1 MTTEVTEQQPEKV
14 EEVAKE
20 TPAAEE
26 TPATT
31 EDTPADNGST
41 DATTPAAPAPAAVA
55 TEANSS
61 DLEKKIMRQVEY
73 YFGDANLN
81 RDKFLQDQIAKDTD
95 GWVPIT
101 VLLTFKRLASLSSD
115 ANVIAEACVKSDEG
129 LVEVSEDKSKIRRH
143 PERPLPEHNEERRKD
158 IMSRTAYAKGFP
170 LDSTMDLLLDYF
182 AGFEKVVHINMRKY
196 LDKPTKTYKFKG
208 SVFVTFEKKEQ
219 AEDFIEKANPKYK
232 DTQLIVKWQEKYIEE
247 KREEQKTKTNKKKE
261 KKEKEEENKINLPK
275 RSVLFFDGA
284 KDDLSRENIKE
295 AITKVSTDWEIAYVE
310 YNKGDKSGH
319 VRFHEEDSA
328 VKFLEKLED
337 KKLKIND
344 DLTLELRT
352 LSEEEE
358 TAFLEKAVENMKNRR
373 NHFNQKK
380 GGFNRKR
387 RGGHNDRNDE
397 KKAKT
402 SDD

>member
-1 MTTEVTEQQPEKV
+1 MTEVTEQQPEKV

-20 TPAAEE
+20 TPAAE
-26 TPATT
+26 TT
-31 EDTPADNGST
+31 ETPADNGST
-41 DATTPAAPAPAAVA
+41 DATAAAAAA
-55 TEANSS
+55 TEESSS

-95 GWVPIT
+95 GWVPIS

-115 ANVIAEACVKSDEG
+115 ANVIAEACAKSDEG

-182 AGFEKVVHINMRKY
+182 AAFEKVVHINMRKY

-219 AEDFIEKANPKYK
+219 AEEFIEKAQPKYK

-247 KREEQKTKTNKKKE
+247 KREEQKAKTNKKKE
-261 KKEKEEENKINLPK
+261 KKEKEEESKINLPK
-275 RSVLFFDGA
+275 RSVFFFEGA
-284 KDDLSRENIKE
+284 KDDLSREAIKE
-295 AITKVSTDWEIAYVE
+295 AIQKVSSDWEIAYVE

-344 DLTLELRT
+344 DLTLEVRT

-397 KKAKT
+397 KKAKA
-402 SDD
+402 SDE